1 MSGSTAPTPVRGN
14 RLLVAGIAVLAIA
27 VVAVVLT
34 RERAQPDSVPEQV
47 TATYLEAWNDRDAQA
62 VSELTCQW
70 NPAFTPAGVVENR
83 FASEPEGPSVEE
95 YTVTGT
101 TGTRLS
107 DREVVAVHVEYVRKG
122 EGRSR
127 QATVY
132 VLVDGT
138 DEPCLAA
145 LTTW

>member
-1 MSGSTAPTPVRGN
+1 MSGSTAPTPTRGS
-14 RLLVAGIAVLAIA
+14 RLLVAAATVLALA

-34 RERAQPDSVPEQV
+34 RQREQPDSVPEQL
-47 TATYLEAWNDRDAQA
+47 TAAYVEAWNQRDAQA
-62 VSELTCQW
+62 VSELTCLW
-70 NPAFTPAGVVENR
+70 NPAFTPVGVIEDQ
-83 FASEPEGPSVEE
+83 FASESPSPSVEE
-95 YTVTGT
+95 YSVTGT

-107 DREVVAVHVEYVRKG
+107 DRDVVAVRVDYVRKG

-132 VLVDGT
+132 VLVDGPG
-138 DEPCLAA
+138 EPCLAT

>member
-1 MSGSTAPTPVRGN
+1 VSGSTAPAPTRGS
-14 RLLVAGIAVLAIA
+14 RLLVAGVAVLALA
-27 VVAVVLT
+27 VVALVLARQ
-34 RERAQPDSVPEQV
+34 REQPDSVPEQV
-47 TATYLEAWNDRDAQA
+47 TAAYVEAWNQRDAEA
-62 VSELTCQW
+62 VSELTCLW
-70 NPAFTPAGVVENR
+70 NPAFTPTGVIEDQ
-83 FASEPEGPSVEE
+83 FASESPGPSVEE
-95 YTVTGT
+95 YSVTGT

-107 DREVVAVHVEYVRKG
+107 DRDVVAVHVEYVRTG

-132 VLVDGT
+132 VLVDGP

>member
-1 MSGSTAPTPVRGN
+1 VRCDAL
-14 RLLVAGIAVLAIA
+14 R

-34 RERAQPDSVPEQV
+34 RQREQPDSVPEQV
-47 TATYLEAWNDRDAQA
+47 TAAYVEAWNQRDAPA
-62 VSELTCQW
+62 VSELTCPW
-70 NPAFTPAGVVENR
+70 NPAFTPTGVIEDQ
-83 FASEPEGPSVEE
+83 FQSESPSPSVEQ
-95 YTVTGT
+95 YSVTGT

-107 DREVVAVHVEYVRKG
+107 GRDVVAVHVDYVRTG

-132 VLVDGT
+132 VLVDGP
-138 DEPCLAA
+138 DEPCLAT

>member
-1 MSGSTAPTPVRGN
+1 MSGSTAPTPTRGS
-14 RLLVAGIAVLAIA
+14 RLLVASVAVLTLA

-34 RERAQPDSVPEQV
+34 QQREQPDSVPEGV
-47 TATYLEAWNDRDAQA
+47 RAAYGEAWNQRDAQA
-62 VSELTCQW
+62 VSELPCLW
-70 NPAFTPAGVVENR
+70 NPAFTPVGVIEDQFAGGS
-83 FASEPEGPSVEE
+83 ASASVEE
-95 YTVTGT
+95 YSVTGT

-107 DREVVAVHVEYVRKG
+107 DRDVVAVHVDYVRTG

-138 DEPCLAA
+138 DEPCLAT